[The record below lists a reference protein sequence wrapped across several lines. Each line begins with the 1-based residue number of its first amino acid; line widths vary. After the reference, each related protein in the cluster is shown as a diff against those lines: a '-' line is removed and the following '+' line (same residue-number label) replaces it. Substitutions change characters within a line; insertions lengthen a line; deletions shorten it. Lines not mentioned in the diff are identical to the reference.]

1 MDSIV
6 EKFKQPSTFEDFVAS
21 VYSPSQLGT
30 ILPGSMKG
38 SHCFHM
44 KHNTLN
50 FSPGGH
56 STASVSTGSH
66 GRSDI
71 SAALLEG
78 VNLVEERRHWEH
90 MGEGMGRPRAHTDHE
105 PRGDHLPLNRTG
117 EYKNR
122 SNKISLAI
130 LIGTTRQTLFHCSLP
145 VTALPGEQH
154 HAPHAPLRQRLSVGG
169 GPAQVRVCSIV
180 TIWSSSSKLFR

>member
-30 ILPGSMKG
+30 ILPGSMRG
-38 SHCFHM
+38 SKCFTYFLLSV
-44 KHNTLN
+44 KRNTLY

-90 MGEGMGRPRAHTDHE
+90 MGEGVGRPRAHTDHE
-105 PRGDHLPLNRTG
+105 PRGDHPPLNRTG
-117 EYKNR
+117 EQKK
-122 SNKISLAI
+122 SLEIS
-130 LIGTTRQTLFHCSLP
+130 
-145 VTALPGEQH
+145 
-154 HAPHAPLRQRLSVGG
+154 
-169 GPAQVRVCSIV
+169 
-180 TIWSSSSKLFR
+180 

>member
-1 MDSIV
+1 MFHIFFLS
-6 EKFKQPSTFEDFVAS
+6 KKQFTP
-21 VYSPSQLGT
+21 
-30 ILPGSMKG
+30 
-38 SHCFHM
+38 
-44 KHNTLN
+44 N

-78 VNLVEERRHWEH
+78 VNLVEERRHWEQ

-117 EYKNR
+117 ELKKRSYK
-122 SNKISLAI
+122 I
-130 LIGTTRQTLFHCSLP
+130 
-145 VTALPGEQH
+145 
-154 HAPHAPLRQRLSVGG
+154 RLGV
-169 GPAQVRVCSIV
+169 
-180 TIWSSSSKLFR
+180 W

>member
-1 MDSIV
+1 MVSNVILLLMSHISRSTNCAGFDCKKYHLSTAHNGSII
-6 EKFKQPSTFEDFVAS
+6 KKGIIFTLLS
-21 VYSPSQLGT
+21 V
-30 ILPGSMKG
+30 
-38 SHCFHM
+38 
-44 KHNTLN
+44 KHNTLY

-117 EYKNR
+117 E
-122 SNKISLAI
+122 
-130 LIGTTRQTLFHCSLP
+130 
-145 VTALPGEQH
+145 
-154 HAPHAPLRQRLSVGG
+154 
-169 GPAQVRVCSIV
+169 
-180 TIWSSSSKLFR
+180 